1 MSVAIADSEE
11 SFDQLEGVW
20 DRLVDRSD
28 CTIFQT
34 FEWVRTW
41 WKYFGEGRELH
52 CVVFKDADD
61 VVGIVPLFFEKVRTF
76 GVKFVTALRMCG
88 AEESDYL
95 NVVSSEQN
103 RPRVLRAFVEYLRSA
118 DLKFDFFEIRDVSE
132 SFDTMRLLPEYLGE
146 SGFKFYTYKGTV
158 CPQVSLPSSWP
169 EFLQHLGGNLRY
181 QLKKKTD
188 RMKKNFNVEFQLAG
202 NSEAEVEA
210 AVREFSVIHGERWES
225 MGYLNAF
232 RNEHFLAFHI
242 EVSQKFA
249 RRGWLRMYFLSVD
262 GKRVAVNFDFNFR
275 KRIYFY
281 HGNAFGPEEVM
292 KYSPGFLLRCAA
304 IEDGIAEGMEV
315 YDMLRGN
322 ETYKAN
328 DFKCVPIG
336 NYQIRAVRTDGN
348 GEIRFKLFT
357 LSEILQKIPKRLK
370 REFQDFRRFSK
381 TKEPSASMVVRFL
394 WKQVEELGELVRQT
408 LLRLLPSSKRKQ

>member
-1 MSVAIADSEE
+1 
-11 SFDQLEGVW
+11 
-20 DRLVDRSD
+20 
-28 CTIFQT
+28 
-34 FEWVRTW
+34 
-41 WKYFGEGRELH
+41 
-52 CVVFKDADD
+52 
-61 VVGIVPLFFEKVRTF
+61 
-76 GVKFVTALRMCG
+76 
-88 AEESDYL
+88 
-95 NVVSSEQN
+95 
-103 RPRVLRAFVEYLRSA
+103 
-118 DLKFDFFEIRDVSE
+118 
-132 SFDTMRLLPEYLGE
+132 
-146 SGFKFYTYKGTV
+146 
-158 CPQVSLPSSWP
+158 
-169 EFLQHLGGNLRY
+169 
-181 QLKKKTD
+181 
-188 RMKKNFNVEFQLAG
+188 
-202 NSEAEVEA
+202 
-210 AVREFSVIHGERWES
+210 
-225 MGYLNAF
+225 
-232 RNEHFLAFHI
+232 
-242 EVSQKFA
+242 
-249 RRGWLRMYFLSVD
+249 
-262 GKRVAVNFDFNFR
+262 
-275 KRIYFY
+275 
-281 HGNAFGPEEVM
+281 M